1 MNIYSLWKKK
11 STFLIFDCLNWDYNK
26 TILQADITKGGIMS
40 EGTGGYLLLQ
50 NNIPNLYSKLLY
62 PVFDNEKILKVTNTL

>member
-1 MNIYSLWKKK
+1 
-11 STFLIFDCLNWDYNK
+11 
-26 TILQADITKGGIMS
+26 MS